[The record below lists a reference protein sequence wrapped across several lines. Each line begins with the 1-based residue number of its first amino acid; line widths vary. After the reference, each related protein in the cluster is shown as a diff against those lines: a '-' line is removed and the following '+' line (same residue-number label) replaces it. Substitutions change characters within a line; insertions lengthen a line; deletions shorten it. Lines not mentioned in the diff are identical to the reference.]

1 MTNETTPAIGLP
13 LLHAAQAQK
22 EWTHNEALLMLD
34 ALAGGAALH
43 GPAGAPPLDA
53 RPGSLWRVGASATG
67 EWAGQED
74 RLAIASPAG
83 WRFVAVAEG
92 AVFPRASDG
101 APVRRTA
108 AGWDEG
114 GLALDRLTLG
124 RLTLGGRA
132 IGGATAVP
140 DPTGGTTV
148 DEEARRALTK
158 LLATLRDQ
166 GLVV

>member
-1 MTNETTPAIGLP
+1 MTDETTPALGLP

-43 GPAGAPPLDA
+43 GPASAPPADA
-53 RPGSLWRVGASATG
+53 RPGSLWRVSAPATG
-67 EWAGQED
+67 EWAGRED

-92 AVFPRASDG
+92 AVFPRAIDG

-114 GLALDRLTLG
+114 GLALDRI
-124 RLTLGGRA
+124 RLGGRA
-132 IGGATAVP
+132 VGGAAAAVVP
-140 DPTGGTTV
+140 APTGGATV
-148 DEEARRALTK
+148 DEEARRALTN

-166 GLVV
+166 GLVG